1 MAVRIAVAGKGG
13 SGKTTLCAL
22 LCRAL
27 MERGVKPVLAVDAD
41 PNSCLPERLGVTVRQ
56 TIGEM
61 REQVRDDPESVPPGV
76 SKHAWIEQLIQEDIA
91 EASGFD
97 LLVMGRQE
105 GPGCYCYI
113 NNVLRDSMEKLSAK
127 YRAVVV
133 DNEAGLEHLSR
144 RTNGRVEVMLV
155 VCLPNQTGVHTA
167 ARILR
172 IIKSLELEVGHT
184 FLVFSQCD
192 GVPGGDLGEAVA
204 QLGVEVLGTVPA
216 DSGVNTFDVTGRPL
230 LQLPAESRAVQ
241 AVRGFVTTLVERK
254 LL

>member
-1 MAVRIAVAGKGG
+1 MAIRIAVAGKGG

-22 LCRAL
+22 LCKSLVA
-27 MERGVKPVLAVDAD
+27 RGIKPILAVDAD
-41 PNSCLPERLGVTVRQ
+41 PNSCLPERLGVAVRQ

-61 REQVRDDPESVPPGV
+61 REEVRNDPESVPTGV
-76 SKHAWIEQLIQEDIA
+76 SKHEWIDQLIHEDIA

-97 LLVMGRQE
+97 MLVMGRQE

-113 NNVLRDSMEKLSAK
+113 NNVLRDSMEKLSQK

-144 RTNGRVEVMLV
+144 RTSGRVEVMLV

-167 ARILR
+167 ARILN
-172 IIKSLELEVGHT
+172 IIRSLKLEVGHT
-184 FLVFSQCD
+184 FLVLSQCD
-192 GVPGGDLGEAVA
+192 EPPGGELGQAFA
-204 QLGVEVLGTVPA
+204 QLGVELLGTVPE
-216 DSGVNTFDVTGRPL
+216 DSSVHAFDVTGRPL
-230 LQLPAESRAVQ
+230 LQLPAESRAAK
-241 AVRGFVTTLVERK
+241 AVEGFVATLAERK